1 VWKAIKNFEVDYP
14 SRVDWEKLGE
24 PLNWRKLGV
33 LIGVV
38 RVELNLGLEPT
49 VVIHP
54 GQVKGF
60 NVDELEM
67 EAARIV
73 ERTRVVLEQKFG
85 LLLSKSGT
93 SLHNPRWRIYR
104 PECHEWI

>member
-1 VWKAIKNFEVDYP
+1 M
-14 SRVDWEKLGE
+14 
-24 PLNWRKLGV
+24 
-33 LIGVV
+33 
-38 RVELNLGLEPT
+38 ELNLGLEPT

-73 ERTRVVLEQKFG
+73 ERIRVVLEQKFG
-85 LLLSKSGT
+85 M
-93 SLHNPRWRIYR
+93 
-104 PECHEWI
+104 